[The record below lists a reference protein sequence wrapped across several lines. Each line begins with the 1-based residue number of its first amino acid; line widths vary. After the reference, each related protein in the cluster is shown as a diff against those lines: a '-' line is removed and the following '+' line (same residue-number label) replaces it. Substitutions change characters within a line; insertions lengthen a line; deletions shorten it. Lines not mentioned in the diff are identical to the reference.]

1 LQQQQQQKQRLIQQQ
16 QQKQR
21 LLQQQQQ
28 QKIMVVTTNTATLP
42 TPDPTTALQTIDSLL
57 NNTGPPNV
65 ALQVIKILPLI
76 FKDIFYY
83 VIMCFS
89 AFLECT

>member
-1 LQQQQQQKQRLIQQQ
+1 MQQQQQQQKQRLIQQQQQ

-28 QKIMVVTTNTATLP
+28 QKIMVVTTNAAASLPSPDATR
-42 TPDPTTALQTIDSLL
+42 ALQTIDSLL

-65 ALQVIKILPLI
+65 ALQVIYIFFFFLLKI
-76 FKDIFYY
+76 
-83 VIMCFS
+83 
-89 AFLECT
+89 

>member
-1 LQQQQQQKQRLIQQQ
+1 MQQQ

-28 QKIMVVTTNTATLP
+28 QKIMVVTTNAANIV
-42 TPDPTTALQTIDSLL
+42 PDASTALQTIDSLL

-65 ALQVIKILPLI
+65 ALQV
-76 FKDIFYY
+76 
-83 VIMCFS
+83 
-89 AFLECT
+89 

>member
-1 LQQQQQQKQRLIQQQ
+1 MQQQQQQKQRLIQQQ

-28 QKIMVVTTNTATLP
+28 QKIMVVTTNAATLP

-65 ALQVIKILPLI
+65 ALQVIKTLNI
-76 FKDIFYY
+76 
-83 VIMCFS
+83 
-89 AFLECT
+89 

>member
-1 LQQQQQQKQRLIQQQ
+1 MHQQQKQRLIQ

-28 QKIMVVTTNTATLP
+28 QKIMLVTTNATI
-42 TPDPTTALQTIDSLL
+42 PDPTISLQTIDTIL

-65 ALQVIKILPLI
+65 ALQVRI
-76 FKDIFYY
+76 FIRFKQK
-83 VIMCFS
+83 
-89 AFLECT
+89 

>member
-1 LQQQQQQKQRLIQQQ
+1 MQQQQQQKQRLIQQQ

-28 QKIMVVTTNTATLP
+28 QKIMVVTTNAATLP
-42 TPDPTTALQTIDSLL
+42 TPDPTAALQTIDSLL

-65 ALQVIKILPLI
+65 ALQVIKTLNIRGYILLQ
-76 FKDIFYY
+76 YT
-83 VIMCFS
+83 MCFS
-89 AFLECT
+89 AFLKCT

>member
-1 LQQQQQQKQRLIQQQ
+1 MQQQQQQ

-28 QKIMVVTTNTATLP
+28 QKIMVVTTNAAGP
-42 TPDPTTALQTIDSLL
+42 TPNPTAALQTIDSLL

-65 ALQVIKILPLI
+65 ALQVRLQVILL
-76 FKDIFYY
+76 FRLNLY
-83 VIMCFS
+83 
-89 AFLECT
+89 